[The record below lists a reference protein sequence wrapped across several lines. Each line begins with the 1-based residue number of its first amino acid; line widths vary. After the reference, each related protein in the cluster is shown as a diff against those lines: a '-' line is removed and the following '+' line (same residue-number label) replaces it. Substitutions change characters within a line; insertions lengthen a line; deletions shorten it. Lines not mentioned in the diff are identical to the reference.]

1 MSLYSAPFNGGGMEA
16 HGGYLCRLEDFDSE
30 LLVGAARRALALDG
44 PGDEADAALS
54 LTVMADR
61 KVVRLAFDA
70 PFTYGR
76 SGARWYEKHHALA
89 RLLSR
94 ELSTTV
100 HAYVLDPDEMELV
113 ASYGGGRKVGGERL
127 FYEDFDPGD
136 VDIDDED
143 QFEKIKLRWPL
154 GHLAHVFGLTRK
166 DLLAMPRAKSA
177 LLNIDGSSPRLA
189 WADLVEPAVRA
200 TG

>member
-1 MSLYSAPFNGGGMEA
+1 MEA
-16 HGGYLCRLEDFDSE
+16 HGGYLCRLEDFDSKT
-30 LLVGAARRALALDG
+30 LVRAARRALVQEGLGKD
-44 PGDEADAALS
+44 PDAALS

-76 SGARWYEKHHALA
+76 GGAHWYEKHHALA
-89 RLLSR
+89 RILSR

-136 VDIDDED
+136 IDIDNED
-143 QFEKIKLRWPL
+143 KFERIKLRWPL
-154 GHLAHVFGLTRK
+154 GHLAHVFGLSRK

-189 WADLVEPAVRA
+189 LADMMELVVRA
-200 TG
+200 ATG